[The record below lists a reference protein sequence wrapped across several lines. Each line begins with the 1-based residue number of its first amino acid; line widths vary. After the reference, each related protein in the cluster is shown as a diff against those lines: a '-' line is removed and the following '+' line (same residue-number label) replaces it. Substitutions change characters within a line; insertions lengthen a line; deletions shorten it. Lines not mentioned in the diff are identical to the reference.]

1 MEGTTISVIEK
12 QFNSLVRDFQETIR
26 ELRTER
32 AVMMLTLQEIALD
45 HSAESGE
52 KARETLARLEAFRN
66 GDEKGEE
73 SNG

>member
-12 QFNSLVRDFQETIR
+12 QFNSLVKDFQETIR

-32 AVMMLTLQEIALD
+32 AVMMLTLQEIAFGRSTD
-45 HSAESGE
+45 SGA

-66 GDEKGEE
+66 CDEKEGAE
-73 SNG
+73 NG